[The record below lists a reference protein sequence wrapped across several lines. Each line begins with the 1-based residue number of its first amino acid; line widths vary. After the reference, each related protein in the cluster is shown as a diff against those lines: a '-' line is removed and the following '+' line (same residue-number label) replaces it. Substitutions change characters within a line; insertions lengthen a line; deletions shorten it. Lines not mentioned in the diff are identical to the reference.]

1 MLRSRLRLVIKMVLN
16 VRMLVSVDLKY
27 ATTSSQRERSG
38 WKMLVTMKMVL
49 RIGRALTLSKID
61 YRISH
66 NLVPRCPTPPYIK
79 VLLLTNP

>member
-1 MLRSRLRLVIKMVLN
+1 MLRYRLRLVIRMVVN
-16 VRMLVSVDLKY
+16 VRMPVLVDLKY

-38 WKMLVTMKMVL
+38 WKMLVTMKTVL

-61 YRISH
+61 YRISP
-66 NLVPRCPTPPYIK
+66 NLVPRCPTPPFIK